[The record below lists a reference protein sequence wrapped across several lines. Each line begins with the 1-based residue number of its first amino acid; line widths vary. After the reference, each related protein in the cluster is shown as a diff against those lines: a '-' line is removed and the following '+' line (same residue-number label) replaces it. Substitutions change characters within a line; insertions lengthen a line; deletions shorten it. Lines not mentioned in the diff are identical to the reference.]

1 MSIALAA
8 IAVLTLALAFA
19 YLRWRRHT
27 SLTMRESI
35 AADAARRLRDP
46 RRLWR
51 RR

>member
-1 MSIALAA
+1 MSIALA
-8 IAVLTLALAFA
+8 IVVLASLALAFA
-19 YLRWRRHT
+19 YLRWRRHAN
-27 SLTMRESI
+27 LTMRESI